1 LAAEAYAA
9 WQRGIVANARIE
21 DDLDPELVRG
31 VELVLQG
38 KLTSIDEPT
47 LLAVMEF
54 LDGSRAAGRVP
65 ELSRGENDSE
75 PLARPTVNTP
85 EAP

>member
-1 LAAEAYAA
+1 
-9 WQRGIVANARIE
+9 
-21 DDLDPELVRG
+21 

-38 KLTSIDEPT
+38 KLTSIDEQT

-75 PLARPTVNTP
+75 PLARPMVNTP